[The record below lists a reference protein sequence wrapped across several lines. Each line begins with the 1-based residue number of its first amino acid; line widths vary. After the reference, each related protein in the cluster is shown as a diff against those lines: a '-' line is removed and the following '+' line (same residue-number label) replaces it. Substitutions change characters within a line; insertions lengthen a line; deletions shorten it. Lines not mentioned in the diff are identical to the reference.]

1 MASNFLQK
9 PSFVKH
15 WDEHFHTWYY
25 ISTSL
30 ATWAGTLFCSVLA
43 ACMFTSAEDVY
54 SPGKGFPNRDICF
67 NCCGKSSICW
77 EAKENS
83 QSIPTS
89 HKHSLRPEESIYR
102 LVCFPQW
109 KRLVLSWDGKM
120 PACTDEVQVYTPRL
134 IHTYNL
140 YTYRTPD
147 GEPSI
152 IPVEVPLSPNTQ
164 LSKWRPVPSL
174 PLLPIHL

>member
-1 MASNFLQK
+1 MILHFNFIGNMSWYFILLC
-9 PSFVKH
+9 PS
-15 WDEHFHTWYY
+15 
-25 ISTSL
+25 SL
-30 ATWAGTLFCSVLA
+30 HVYFCWRCLFAWERL
-43 ACMFTSAEDVY
+43 
-54 SPGKGFPNRDICF
+54 PNRNICF

-120 PACTDEVQVYTPRL
+120 PACTDEVQVYTPGL

-174 PLLPIHL
+174 PLSPIHL